1 MENILELR
9 NISKSFPGVKALENV
24 QFKLR
29 PGEIH
34 ALMGENGAGKS
45 TLIKIITGVYQ
56 PDDGEIFVSPL
67 HLRRLGYAH
76 KKYQEDSANVA
87 TTSLQVKIDNPLDA
101 QALGIAA
108 IYQHVTC
115 FPDITVAENI
125 FMGHEKTSKPF
136 NWIDWKTMHKETQTL
151 LDQLDAKFDSY
162 AEMGS
167 LSVSQQQIVEIAKA
181 LSSNAKI
188 LIMDEPTAPLSN
200 RECEDLY
207 RIVEGLKAA
216 GVSIIF
222 ISHRFADM
230 HRLADRVTVFRD
242 GKYITTWN
250 KADVTENEIVVAMV
264 GREITQFFPKRE
276 AHIGEEI
283 LRVEGLSRAGFYKDV
298 SFFVKKGE
306 ILALT
311 GLVGAGRTEV
321 CESIYGI
328 TDYDSGKV
336 YLEGKVLP
344 HLTPVKAI
352 SAGIGFLPEDRLKQ
366 GLVLRWEIAKNI
378 TLSVLRKFLNYGIL
392 DINRENKVAGELAGK
407 LGVKAVSVHD
417 RVATLSGGNQQKVIV
432 AKLLGEDLKIIILDE
447 PTKGVDVGAKT
458 AIYEIMN
465 DLVAMGYGV
474 IMVSSE
480 MPEVLGMSDRIVV
493 MHNGRV
499 SAVFNAKEADQEK
512 ILRAA
517 MFDSG
522 EENAGNFA
530 A

>member
-9 NISKSFPGVKALENV
+9 NVSKTFPGVKALEGV
-24 QFKLR
+24 HFELR

-56 PDDGEIFVSPL
+56 PDGGEVYVNGRAESIKTPV
-67 HLRRLGYAH
+67 
-76 KKYQEDSANVA
+76 
-87 TTSLQVKIDNPLDA
+87 DA

-125 FMGHEKTSKPF
+125 FMGHEKTTKAIGR
-136 NWIDWKTMHKETQTL
+136 IDWKTMNNEARKL
-151 LDQLDAKFDSY
+151 LEQLDANFDSR

-167 LSVSQQQIVEIAKA
+167 LSVAQQQIVEIAKA
-181 LSSNAKI
+181 LSANARI
-188 LIMDEPTAPLSN
+188 IIMDEPTAPLSN

-207 RIVEGLKAA
+207 HITESLRDK

-230 HRLADRVTVFRD
+230 YRLADRVTVFRD
-242 GKYITTWN
+242 GKYINTWN
-250 KADVTENEIVVAMV
+250 RADVVEHDLVVAMV
-264 GREITQFFPKRE
+264 GREIVQFFPKRDTVP
-276 AHIGEEI
+276 GEEI
-283 LRVEGLSRAGFYKDV
+283 FRVEGLSRTGFFRDV
-298 SFFVKKGE
+298 SFSVRKGE

-321 CESIYGI
+321 CEAIYGI
-328 TDYDSGKV
+328 TSYDSGSIS
-336 YLEGKVLP
+336 LEGEKLP
-344 HLTPVKAI
+344 PLKPAGAI
-352 SAGIGFLPEDRLKQ
+352 AAGIGFLPEDRMKE
-366 GLVLRWEIAKNI
+366 GLILRWEIARNI
-378 TLSVLRKFLNYGIL
+378 SLPALPKYLHYGL
-392 DINRENKVAGELAGK
+392 VDTKKENREAGEIAAK

-417 RVATLSGGNQQKVIV
+417 KVSTLSGGNQQKVIV
-432 AKLLGEDLKIIILDE
+432 AKLLGGSMKIIILDE

-465 DLVAMGYGV
+465 ELVKMGYGI

-493 MHNGRV
+493 LRDGRV
-499 SAVFNAKEADQEK
+499 TATLNTSEADQET
-512 ILRAA
+512 ILKAA
-517 MFDSG
+517 MQDTS
-522 EENAGNFA
+522 ETADHVA
-530 A
+530 